1 MTHDHGTAPVRVGV
15 LGAASIA
22 WRRVLPAMTACP
34 DVEVVA
40 VASRDPR
47 RARRF
52 ADRFGCAAVTGYEAL
67 LERTDVEAVYVPL
80 PAALHH
86 TWAARA
92 LEAGRHVLVEKPMAT
107 TAEEARELTALAE
120 SRGLVLRENFI
131 FLHHPRHQAVTE
143 LLRDGRIGR
152 LRMLHASFCVPPL
165 SPDDIRYTRDLGG
178 GALLDTGVYPLR
190 TAVRFLGRG
199 LRVTGATLRIRP
211 RDGLDV
217 SGQVLLAADSG
228 VLASLDF
235 GFEHSYGARYT
246 LWGDRARLTAD
257 QAVSPPAELR
267 TQLRI
272 EEQDRVEQLLLPP
285 ADQFLACVAEF
296 AAAVRGADASR
307 GTGRA
312 AWHADAVATLEL
324 VDAVRE
330 RAVRVPCEEG
340 GTKNA

>member
-1 MTHDHGTAPVRVGV
+1 MTHDHGTPPVRVGV

-22 WRRVLPAMTACP
+22 WRRVVPAMTACP
-34 DVEVVA
+34 DVDVVA

-67 LERTDVEAVYVPL
+67 LERTDIEAVYVPL

-92 LEAGRHVLVEKPMAT
+92 LAAGRHVLIEKPMAT

-120 SRGLVLRENFI
+120 SRGLVLRENFM
-131 FLHHPRHQAVTE
+131 FLHHPRHRAVTE

-165 SPDDIRYTRDLGG
+165 PPDDIRYTLGLGG

-190 TAVRFLGRG
+190 TAVHFLGRG
-199 LRVTGATLRIRP
+199 LRVTGATLRTRP
-211 RDGLDV
+211 RDGLDL

-235 GFEHSYGARYT
+235 GFEHGYGARYA

-257 QAVSPPAELR
+257 QTVSPPAELR

-272 EEQDRVEQLLLPP
+272 EEQDREERLLLPP
-285 ADQFLACVAEF
+285 ADQFLACVTEF
-296 AAAVRGADASR
+296 AAAIRGPVASR
-307 GTGRA
+307 GTGRDP
-312 AWHADAVATLEL
+312 WHADAVATLEL

-330 RAVRVPCEEG
+330 RAVRVPCEG
-340 GTKNA
+340 DGPQNA

>member
-1 MTHDHGTAPVRVGV
+1 MTPDHGTAPVRVAV

-22 WRRVLPAMTACP
+22 WRRVLPAMAACP

-67 LERTDVEAVYVPL
+67 LERTDVDAVYVPL
-80 PAALHH
+80 PAALHR
-86 TWAARA
+86 TWASRA
-92 LEAGRHVLVEKPMAT
+92 LAAGRHVLVEKPMAT
-107 TAEEARELTALAE
+107 TAAEARELTALAE
-120 SRGLVLRENFI
+120 RRGLVLRENFM
-131 FLHHPRHQAVTE
+131 FLHHPRHRAATE

-165 SPDDIRYTRDLGG
+165 SPDDIRYTHELGG

-190 TAVRFLGRG
+190 TAVHFLGRR
-199 LRVTGATLRIRP
+199 LRVTGATLRTRP

-217 SGQVLLAADSG
+217 SGQVLLASDAG

-235 GFEHSYGARYT
+235 GFEHSYGARYA

-257 QAVSPPAELR
+257 QIVSPPAGLR
-267 TQLRI
+267 THLRI
-272 EEQDRVEQLLLPP
+272 EEQDRVEDLLLPA
-285 ADQFLACVAEF
+285 ADQFQACVAEF
-296 AAAVRGADASR
+296 AAAVRAAGACD
-307 GTGRA
+307 GTGPDL
-312 AWHADAVATLEL
+312 WHADAVATLEL

-330 RAVRVPCEEG
+330 RAVRVPYEERG
-340 GTKNA
+340 AEHG